1 VTTLGAWSESQCL
14 QLAAAAER
22 HSEHPLAAA
31 LVRAAGERGL
41 SPLLASDGRSTAG
54 SGVEAHVDGHAVRVG
69 RPDWAGVPFTADP
82 ADPTTP
88 VALTIDGAPAALLE
102 VSDDLRPEAAAALDR
117 LRALG
122 LELHLLTGDHA
133 VAAAH
138 VASRLGLTHVHAGV
152 RPEGKL
158 ALVRELQAG
167 GRRVAMVGDGV
178 NDAPALAAADL
189 GLAAPGSTDLA
200 ASAAAIT
207 LMRPDLHLLADAVI
221 LARATL
227 RVIRQNLG
235 FAFIYNLAA
244 LPLAAGVLVPFG
256 GPGLTPM
263 VASAMMAA
271 SSLSVLAS
279 SLRLRNLTLRSSP

>member
-1 VTTLGAWSESQCL
+1 
-14 QLAAAAER
+14 
-22 HSEHPLAAA
+22 
-31 LVRAAGERGL
+31 
-41 SPLLASDGRSTAG
+41 
-54 SGVEAHVDGHAVRVG
+54 
-69 RPDWAGVPFTADP
+69 
-82 ADPTTP
+82 
-88 VALTIDGAPAALLE
+88 
-102 VSDDLRPEAAAALDR
+102 
-117 LRALG
+117 
-122 LELHLLTGDHA
+122 
-133 VAAAH
+133 
-138 VASRLGLTHVHAGV
+138 
-152 RPEGKL
+152 
-158 ALVRELQAG
+158 
-167 GRRVAMVGDGV
+167 MVGDGV

-207 LMRPDLHLLADAVI
+207 LLRPDLHLLADAVI